1 VKSILSVLV
10 ENRAGVL
17 SRIAGL
23 FARRGFNIDS
33 LAVGATDDPSVSRM
47 TIIVDG
53 DERTM
58 EQVFKQLNKQIDVI
72 KVKTL
77 EASAS
82 TRRELALIKVN
93 ITNQTRSQIIDVAKI
108 MKADIVDLSHT
119 TLTIEIADRPERVD
133 LLLSLL
139 ASYGIVELVR
149 TGMVAM
155 QKGSE
160 AIAIAVAKPD

>member
-1 VKSILSVLV
+1 MKSILSVLV

-160 AIAIAVAKPD
+160 AIAIAKPD

>member
-1 VKSILSVLV
+1 V

-160 AIAIAVAKPD
+160 AIAMAKPD

>member
-1 VKSILSVLV
+1 V

-139 ASYGIVELVR
+139 TSYGIVELVR

-160 AIAIAVAKPD
+160 AIAMAKPD

>member
-1 VKSILSVLV
+1 MKSILSVLV

>member
-1 VKSILSVLV
+1 LV

-139 ASYGIVELVR
+139 TSYGIVELVR

-160 AIAIAVAKPD
+160 AIAMAKPD

>member
-1 VKSILSVLV
+1 V

-160 AIAIAVAKPD
+160 AIAIAKPD

>member
-1 VKSILSVLV
+1 MKSILSVLV

-160 AIAIAVAKPD
+160 AIAVAKPD

>member
-1 VKSILSVLV
+1 V

>member
-1 VKSILSVLV
+1 MKSILSVLV

-139 ASYGIVELVR
+139 TSYGIVELVR

-160 AIAIAVAKPD
+160 AIAMAKPD